1 MFSFSWTDLP
11 YEQKVTLELK
21 QKVSNLSIKEV
32 IAKKR
37 SVQLKENI
45 KQLEQKLQKQS
56 VDLDNLQKLHDND
69 VENICQN
76 EKVLQKLQVTQPNRN
91 KIKEKQRISLE
102 SKELMKK
109 ISSL

>member
-1 MFSFSWTDLP
+1 M
-11 YEQKVTLELK
+11 
-21 QKVSNLSIKEV
+21 